1 MDAEFLRPFLL
12 WSVAVN
18 YAILMVWFL
27 ALVLAKDR
35 IRRLHGCWFDLSPS
49 TFDALHY
56 GAMAAYKIGIM
67 LFNLVP
73 LLVLYLMADG
83 G

>member
-1 MDAEFLRPFLL
+1 MDMEFLKQFLL

-18 YAILMVWFL
+18 YGILLVWFL
-27 ALVLAKDR
+27 ALIVAKDG
-35 IRRLHGCWFDLSPS
+35 IRRLHGRWFNLSAT

-56 GAMAAYKIGIM
+56 GAMAVYKIGIM

-73 LLVLYLMADG
+73 LLVLYLLDSG